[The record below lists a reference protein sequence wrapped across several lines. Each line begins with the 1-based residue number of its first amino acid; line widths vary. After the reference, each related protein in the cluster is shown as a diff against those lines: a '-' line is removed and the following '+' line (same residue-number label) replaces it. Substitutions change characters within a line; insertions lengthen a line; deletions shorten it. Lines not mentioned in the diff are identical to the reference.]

1 MPYKRDDEHAAAE
14 LRRHIGAVV
23 RAERETLGWS
33 QERLAEAVG
42 VGAEMLG
49 RYERGAKFPSHL
61 TLVRLAHVLGVTTDA
76 LLGVSPGRDA
86 PNAEAAGP
94 SGEIARRLPAL
105 SEPQLRAVQ
114 LVVREL
120 VAVAPRR
127 RAEG

>member
-61 TLVRLAHVLGVTTDA
+61 TLVRLAHVLGTSADA
-76 LLGVSPGRDA
+76 LLGVVPVRA
-86 PNAEAAGP
+86 PATREAGAA
-94 SGEIARRLPAL
+94 GEIARRIPAMTE
-105 SEPQLRAVQ
+105 SQLRAVQ

-120 VAVAPRR
+120 VTVTKRR
-127 RAEG
+127 REEG